1 MQGLTKAYTGWQ
13 GKIGWW
19 YTLCDGK
26 NVSIYGLVDFQV
38 PVSGHYIIKSVK
50 DKEIGM
56 WKQWAG

>member
-26 NVSIYGLVDFQV
+26 NVSIYGLVDFQ
-38 PVSGHYIIKSVK
+38 S
-50 DKEIGM
+50 
-56 WKQWAG
+56 